1 MSTAVRALP
10 DGFKIRTD
18 LYQVMPPLG
27 AEDMAKL
34 RDSIAK
40 EGVQIPVIVREE
52 DGGIIDGHHRW
63 QIASELSMTGDV
75 VLDIR
80 SYSTDA
86 LAKAA
91 AYEINDAR
99 RHMGINERRELAR
112 RLRSSGATQQETAD
126 ALGVSR
132 STLADEEATALSE
145 DDKAVG
151 DISAVIAQ
159 RAPKV
164 GARRTKNAEESA
176 ALTVRIVEMR
186 ESGKTIPAIA
196 AELGIG
202 QTAVND
208 RLRKHREP
216 KPVEPAKWER
226 ARDLAGQGNTSD
238 EIASAVGVSRET
250 VKNWA
255 KRYEF
260 EVPADVAVANTQRR
274 INSAEVLANS
284 VEIFAH
290 TAEGLGLIN
299 FDQIEGTTDEQAAEW
314 LCSLKETQTAIR
326 TLIRQI
332 KSLTKEQSHE

>member
-1 MSTAVRALP
+1 MRALP

-80 SYSTDA
+80 SYATDA
-86 LAKAA
+86 LARAA

-99 RHMGINERRELAR
+99 RHMSITDRRELAR
-112 RLRSSGATQQETAD
+112 RLRASGATQAETAA

-132 STLADEEATALSE
+132 ETIRNEESSALAGGAKAEDIEATLGKRES
-145 DDKAVG
+145 K
-151 DISAVIAQ
+151 
-159 RAPKV
+159 P
-164 GARRTKNAEESA
+164 GARRTKSAEESA
-176 ALTVRIVEMR
+176 ALTARIVELD
-186 ESGKTIPAIA
+186 SAGWTQAKIA
-196 AELGIG
+196 DHLGL
-202 QTAVND
+202 APSRVSV
-208 RLRKHREP
+208 RLKEHREP

-226 ARDLAGQGNTSD
+226 ARDLAGQGNTSE
-238 EIASAVGVSRET
+238 EIASVVGVGRQA

-260 EVPADVAVANTQRR
+260 EIPADVAVANTQRR
-274 INSAEVLANS
+274 INSGDVLANS

>member
-1 MSTAVRALP
+1 MRALP

-63 QIASELSMTGDV
+63 QIATELSMTGDV

-80 SYSTDA
+80 SYATDA
-86 LAKAA
+86 LARAA

-99 RHMGINERRELAR
+99 RHMAISERRELAR
-112 RLRSSGATQQETAD
+112 KLRASGATQAETAA

-132 STLADEEATALSE
+132 ETIRNEESSSLAHPAQEEDIETVI
-145 DDKAVG
+145 DKREP
-151 DISAVIAQ
+151 Q
-159 RAPKV
+159 R
-164 GARRTKNAEESA
+164 GTRRTRNSEESA
-176 ALTVRIVEMR
+176 ALTARIVELDQ
-186 ESGKTIPAIA
+186 SGWTQAKIA
-196 AELGIG
+196 DHLGLAPS
-202 QTAVND
+202 QVST
-208 RLRKHREP
+208 RLKKYREP

-226 ARDLAGQGNTSD
+226 ARDLAGHGNTSK
-238 EIASAVGVSRET
+238 EIASAVGASRDT

-260 EVPADVAVANTQRR
+260 EIPADAAVANTQRH
-274 INSAEVLANS
+274 INSGDVLANS